1 MKYGYKWVTGFGIFV
16 LILCLSL
23 VFIAISP
30 TPARADVTDLQLPV
44 GKVFDSQW
52 NVGACTASS
61 GTCTVSG
68 LQSSQLYKPGTGFV
82 SFTSGMTVR
91 FSYNNGSV
99 AGNPIQLEL
108 WNSNNTLNTVM
119 IPYGRFIAFENGANE
134 GRQYMFVDNTTWY
147 GYYVNLQASTSTTS
161 STWNHGGA
169 ATTAQYQALTQAM
182 VTSPAPPAMPTNNV
196 AQTSGSSLYPYT
208 RGLGN
213 RGLTI
218 SWCDNV
224 YGCGNGWTATNA
236 THYASSTNG
245 GFYAWVTTYLRWPG
259 AQDGV
264 SRTIWFRTGWD
275 DKHKLFINGT
285 QITNGDCCAYAYGS
299 YTAKPGEFVYIHFYT
314 DNSGGGPTSWE
325 IAWDPQGDGTYEVIG
340 GESVSMESGS
350 GSSWYS
356 STETATQ
363 LNQKNSD
370 RARLAALAQGNKLY
384 IAQSGSY
391 AEVDVIQE
399 GSTNYIQG
407 RGGVGDA
414 QLIGN
419 YNTLRIR
426 QGDGLGSGK
435 NLIEFDVNGTSNT
448 VTLLQGWNGTWPS
461 VSKDGLESGGHYI
474 DLKLI
479 GNNNT
484 VTYQQANIGAANSG
498 HYNRSEITGDTNTVL
513 VRQLWG
519 SAAYH
524 TFFGNITGN
533 SNNVDVLQTG
543 SAAKYMDLTLT
554 GNGHTVVAAQSGTGS
569 HRATIDLTRVL
580 GSSTLNLTQQGA
592 VTQQYNITQA
602 CANLS
607 GCSVTV
613 TQGTP

>member
-1 MKYGYKWVTGFGIFV
+1 MKYGYRWTSGFGIVILV
-16 LILCLSL
+16 LFLSL
-23 VFIAISP
+23 VYFWAE
-30 TPARADVTDLQLPV
+30 PARADVTDLQLPV

-52 NVGACTASS
+52 NVGACTQSS
-61 GTCTVSG
+61 GTCSVSG
-68 LQSSQLYKPGTGFV
+68 LVSSQLYSPSAGWK

-147 GYYVNLQASTSTTS
+147 GYYINLQASTSTTS
-161 STWNHGGA
+161 STWNHGGT

-182 VTSPAPPAMPTNNV
+182 VTAPPPPAMPTNNV

-208 RGLGN
+208 RGTSN
-213 RGLTI
+213 RGFTI
-218 SWCDNV
+218 QWWDC
-224 YGCGNGWTATNA
+224 CGSGGWNMSNA
-236 THYASSTNG
+236 TWSQGGTGS
-245 GFYAWVTTYLRWPG
+245 GFYAWVTGYLRWPG

-340 GESVSMESGS
+340 GESVGLESGG

-356 STETATQ
+356 STETAAQ
-363 LNQKNSD
+363 INQKNSD

-391 AEVDVIQE
+391 ADVDIIQE

-461 VSKDGLESGGHYI
+461 VSKDGIESGGHYS
-474 DLKLI
+474 DLKLT

-484 VTYQQANIGAANSG
+484 VTFQQANTGAANSG

-519 SAAYH
+519 NAAYH
-524 TFFGNITGN
+524 TFFSNITGN
-533 SNNVDVLQTG
+533 SNNVDVLQAG
-543 SAAKYMDLTLT
+543 AAGKYMDLTLT
-554 GNGHTVVAAQSGTGS
+554 GNGHTVVATQDGAGS
-569 HRATIDLTRVL
+569 HRATINLSRVL
-580 GSSTLNLTQQGA
+580 GSSTLNLTQQGTVA
-592 VTQQYNITQA
+592 QQYNITQA